1 MRSYPNKSYL
11 CVIFT
16 SFCTSPVPLF
26 VRFIPR
32 SFFRRKWCPEHP
44 IRKIFLPKWKIRL
57 QTEVMTSW
65 VQLSGGF
72 CSFPWF
78 STNRG
83 LFRSSIYKGNM
94 KENQGNE
101 QNPPDN
107 CTQEIITSVWSRI
120 FHFGKK
126 NLSNWYPNIAFPQ
139 RNRPG
144 SSSPKNPQGHS
155 ANLYAHVP
163 LIGARPH
170 IYTCRG
176 RTAGGDVTGE
186 VYMIRSA

>member
-1 MRSYPNKSYL
+1 MCKKRHINKSYWRSSSYMRSYPNKSYS

-26 VRFIPR
+26 IRFIPR
-32 SFFRRKWCPEHP
+32 SFFRRKRRPEHP
-44 IRKIFLPKWKIRL
+44 IIKICLPKLKIQL

-72 CSFPWF
+72 CLFPWF

-107 CTQEIITSVWSRI
+107 CTQEVITSVWSRI

-126 NLSNWYPNIAFPQ
+126 NLSNWMRNAPFPVKK
-139 RNRPG
+139 RPG
-144 SSSPKNPQGHS
+144 MKRIKSG
-155 ANLYAHVP
+155 
-163 LIGARPH
+163 
-170 IYTCRG
+170 T
-176 RTAGGDVTGE
+176 GDVQKLVKMTHK
-186 VYMIRSA
+186 